1 MIVIQLL
8 YLHYFFFFFL
18 KVAKMIFETNAIHV
32 TRTEKKIMEVLDFM
46 PDVSTRMNAM
56 YKFKR
61 LITMP
66 INL

>member
-1 MIVIQLL
+1 
-8 YLHYFFFFFL
+8 
-18 KVAKMIFETNAIHV
+18 MIFETNAIHT
-32 TRTEKKIMEVLDFM
+32 TRIEKKIIDVLNFM

-56 YKFKR
+56 FKFKR

>member
-1 MIVIQLL
+1 
-8 YLHYFFFFFL
+8 
-18 KVAKMIFETNAIHV
+18 MIFETNPIHV

-61 LITMP
+61 LTTMA